1 MGGLIDQL
9 IAWMEQLP
17 GALVYVVIGVMA
29 GLENIVPPVPA
40 DVVALTGG
48 FLAGRGVTNVW
59 MSFLVVWGANVGTA
73 LLTYWIGRRYG
84 TAFFE
89 GRLGRMILH
98 PGQMTKLAALYAKH
112 GGKVIFFS
120 RYLPGFRAVVPIF
133 AGTSG
138 MGLARTAV
146 PIMLASGLWYGLIV
160 YLGATA
166 GRNWEQ
172 IRAQVEASGRWLGI
186 VAVILFAAVA
196 WWWWKTRDK
205 HHHAHGTEHHGT
217 EDSAGDSAA

>member
-1 MGGLIDQL
+1 MGGMIDQL
-9 IAWMEQLP
+9 IAWMESLP

-40 DVVALTGG
+40 DVIALTGG
-48 FLAGRGVTNVW
+48 FMAGRGVTDPILTFV
-59 MSFLVVWGANVGTA
+59 VVWGCNVATA
-73 LLTYWIGRRYG
+73 LLTYWVGRRYG
-84 TAFFE
+84 TRFFQ
-89 GRLGRMILH
+89 GRLGRMILQ
-98 PGQMTKLAALYAKH
+98 PGQMSRLGALYEKH

-138 MGLARTAV
+138 MSLPRTAL
-146 PIMLASGLWYGLIV
+146 PIALASGLWYGLIV

-172 IRAQVEASGRWLGI
+172 IRAQVEASGRWLALA
-186 VAVILFAAVA
+186 AVILFAVVAV
-196 WWWWKTRDK
+196 WWWKTRGK
-205 HHHAHGTEHHGT
+205 EEMTEQI
-217 EDSAGDSAA
+217 DDLAD

>member
-1 MGGLIDQL
+1 MGGLIDRL
-9 IAWMEQLP
+9 IAWMEGLP
-17 GALVYVVIGVMA
+17 EALVYVVIGVMA
-29 GLENIVPPVPA
+29 GLENIIPPVPA

-59 MSFLVVWGANVGTA
+59 LTFLVVWGANVGTA
-73 LLTYWIGRRYG
+73 MLTYWVGRKYG
-84 TAFFE
+84 TRFFQ
-89 GRLGRMILH
+89 GKLGRMILQ
-98 PGQMTKLAALYAKH
+98 PGQMSRLAALYEKH

-120 RYLPGFRAVVPIF
+120 RYLPGFRAVVPVF

-138 MGLARTAV
+138 MSVPRTAI

-172 IRAQVEASGRWLGI
+172 IRAQVEASGRWLGLAAAVLFLA
-186 VAVILFAAVA
+186 VAV
-196 WWWWKTRDK
+196 WWWKTRGKEEMHEEIDEM
-205 HHHAHGTEHHGT
+205 AE
-217 EDSAGDSAA
+217 

>member
-1 MGGLIDQL
+1 MGGVIDAML
-9 IAWMEQLP
+9 AWMEGLP
-17 GALVYVVIGVMA
+17 EALIYVVIGVMA

-48 FLAGRGVTNVW
+48 FLAGRGVTDPIL
-59 MSFLVVWGANVGTA
+59 SFLVVWICNVSTA
-73 LLTYWIGRRYG
+73 LLVYWVGRRYG
-84 TAFFE
+84 TSFFS
-89 GRLGRMILH
+89 GRIGRMLLQ
-98 PGQMTKLAALYAKH
+98 PRQMSRLSALYERH

-138 MGLARTAV
+138 MSVPRTAI

-172 IRAQVEASGRWLGI
+172 IRAQVEASGRWLG
-186 VAVILFAAVA
+186 VAAAVLFLA
-196 WWWWKTRDK
+196 VGIWWWKTRGKEEMIEEID
-205 HHHAHGTEHHGT
+205 EMV
-217 EDSAGDSAA
+217 D

>member
-9 IAWMEQLP
+9 IAWMERLP
-17 GALVYVVIGVMA
+17 EALVYVVIGVMA

-59 MSFLVVWGANVGTA
+59 LTFLVVWGSNVGTA
-73 LLTYWIGRRYG
+73 LFTYWIGRRYG
-84 TAFFE
+84 TRFFQ
-89 GRLGRMILH
+89 GPLGKMILQ
-98 PGQMTKLAALYAKH
+98 PGQMTRLAALYEKH

-138 MGLARTAV
+138 MTLPRTAL
-146 PIMLASGLWYGLIV
+146 PIALASGLWYGLIV

-172 IRAQVEASGRWLGI
+172 IRAQVEASGRWLGL
-186 VAVILFAAVA
+186 VALILFAVVA
-196 WWWWKTRDK
+196 TWWWKTRGKEELEEEIDEL
-205 HHHAHGTEHHGT
+205 A
-217 EDSAGDSAA
+217 D

>member
-1 MGGLIDQL
+1 MGGMIDQL
-9 IAWMEQLP
+9 IAWMESLP

-40 DVVALTGG
+40 DVIALTGG
-48 FLAGRGVTNVW
+48 FMAGRGVTDPILT
-59 MSFLVVWGANVGTA
+59 FLVVWGCNVGTA
-73 LLTYWIGRRYG
+73 LLTYWVGRRYG
-84 TAFFE
+84 TRFFQ
-89 GRLGRMILH
+89 GRLGRMILQ
-98 PGQMTKLAALYAKH
+98 PGQMSRLAALYEKH

-138 MGLARTAV
+138 MSLPRTAL
-146 PIMLASGLWYGLIV
+146 PIALASGLWYGLIV

-186 VAVILFAAVA
+186 AAVVLFLAVAV
-196 WWWWKTRDK
+196 WWWKTRGKEEMEERRLDDESR
-205 HHHAHGTEHHGT
+205 GG
-217 EDSAGDSAA
+217 

>member
-9 IAWMEQLP
+9 IAWMEGLP
-17 GALVYVVIGVMA
+17 EALVYVVIGVMA
-29 GLENIVPPVPA
+29 GLENLVPPVPA

-59 MSFLVVWGANVGTA
+59 ISFLVVWGANVGTA
-73 LLTYWIGRRYG
+73 LLTYWIGHRYG
-84 TAFFE
+84 TRFFQ

-98 PGQMTKLAALYAKH
+98 PGQMSKLAALYEKH

-138 MGLARTAV
+138 MTLGRTAF
-146 PIMLASGLWYGLIV
+146 PIALASGLWYGLIV

-172 IRAQVEASGRWLGI
+172 IRAQVEASGRWLGL
-186 VAVILFAAVA
+186 VAVILFALIAL
-196 WWWWKTRDK
+196 WWWKTRGKEEMVEQIDEL
-205 HHHAHGTEHHGT
+205 T
-217 EDSAGDSAA
+217 D